1 MNLQDAARKAALGL
15 PFVTTTD
22 AGTINFWAATEYGHD
37 DTDMAVGEHYAN
49 MALAIVQRLNCPD
62 LVAVIM
68 ADMIRLGRLGGL
80 EAGFIATVASAAKC
94 GRLN

>member
-1 MNLQDAARKAALGL
+1 MNLQEAARKAALGL

-22 AGTINFWAATEYGHD
+22 AGTINFWAVDEYGHTE
-37 DTDMAVGEHYAN
+37 TDIAVGEYFAN

-80 EAGFIATVASAAKC
+80 EAGFLATVAGAAKC